1 MILKILQRLFCIEQP
16 DSPQQPDVK
25 LQTQTL
31 QTDAE
36 YESLFLQLLAGVND
50 EEWSHG
56 RVRGFLD
63 GNNIAD
69 ADLVRWL
76 RGFGDSLL
84 AADGDNQQLGM
95 RMVRLAEVGCGE
107 LGKVGCGVLGEV
119 AGEIGRELLRREEKK
134 QVGKIMESRKQ
145 KAEIYLK

>member
-1 MILKILQRLFCIEQP
+1 MLYNEDDR
-16 DSPQQPDVK
+16 
-25 LQTQTL
+25 
-31 QTDAE
+31 
-36 YESLFLQLLAGVND
+36 AGVND

-95 RMVRLAEVGCGE
+95 RLVRLAEVGCGE